1 MARANAKG
9 ATFITEGTQKLQLA
23 NFWGTG
29 KTFTMNDLRNDLD
42 IASPAA
48 RLLELKEAG
57 FNVKASAIDSG
68 AVGRLRWNIPSKK
81 KSILIFY
88 RIRVCFIMGLSNEY
102 ENNLL

>member
-9 ATFITEGTQKLQLA
+9 ATFFTEGTQNQQILA

-68 AVGRLRWNIPSKK
+68 LVGRPEMEYSIP
-81 KSILIFY
+81 
-88 RIRVCFIMGLSNEY
+88 RRRV
-102 ENNLL
+102 

>member
-9 ATFITEGTQKLQLA
+9 ATFFAEGTQNQQILA

-68 AVGRLRWNIPSKK
+68 LVGRPEMEYSIP
-81 KSILIFY
+81 
-88 RIRVCFIMGLSNEY
+88 RRRV
-102 ENNLL
+102 

>member
-9 ATFITEGTQKLQLA
+9 ATFFSEGTQNQRILA
-23 NFWGTG
+23 EFWGTG
-29 KTFTMNDLRNDLD
+29 NTFTMNDLRNDLD

-68 AVGRLRWNIPSKK
+68 LVGRPEMEYSIP
-81 KSILIFY
+81 
-88 RIRVCFIMGLSNEY
+88 RRRV
-102 ENNLL
+102 

>member
-9 ATFITEGTQKLQLA
+9 ATFFSEGTQNQQILA

-57 FNVKASAIDSG
+57 FNVKASAIESG
-68 AVGRLRWNIPSKK
+68 LVGRPEMEYSIP
-81 KSILIFY
+81 
-88 RIRVCFIMGLSNEY
+88 RRRV
-102 ENNLL
+102 